1 MLSLSPAKLLV
12 ILVVALI
19 VLGPEK
25 LPQVARQIGAAW
37 HDLRLWRSRLENE
50 VRGTFPNLPP
60 THEVAQAVRSP
71 LAFLDRL
78 ADEHERS
85 LGDDAIDADT
95 DSGPA
100 GIDASGPALSADAG
114 PTATGERSTSGPAVN
129 GSVAG
134 NGPGSANGTEADSTE
149 THNGSGAPVPSPPGA
164 HGASAED
171 VGTVVP
177 GAFPG
182 APDDPSMN

>member
-12 ILVVALI
+12 ILVIALI

-37 HDLRLWRSRLENE
+37 HDFRLWRSRVENE

-78 ADEHERS
+78 ADEHERA
-85 LGDDAIDADT
+85 LDADVT
-95 DSGPA
+95 EAGTPAAEAGAGELGPA
-100 GIDASGPALSADAG
+100 PPVASGDG
-114 PTATGERSTSGPAVN
+114 FGGN
-129 GSVAG
+129 GSA
-134 NGPGSANGTEADSTE
+134 A
-149 THNGSGAPVPSPPGA
+149 HNGSPGGNGSAPLPPGSE
-164 HGASAED
+164 G

-177 GAFPG
+177 GGPLA

>member
-1 MLSLSPAKLLV
+1 
-12 ILVVALI
+12 
-19 VLGPEK
+19 
-25 LPQVARQIGAAW
+25 
-37 HDLRLWRSRLENE
+37 

-85 LGDDAIDADT
+85 LGDDAVDGEA
-95 DSGPA
+95 PA
-100 GIDASGPALSADAG
+100 GTVA
-114 PTATGERSTSGPAVN
+114 N

-134 NGPGSANGTEADSTE
+134 NGSVSPTVTEAPTVTKAQNTEAQSTGA
-149 THNGSGAPVPSPPGA
+149 HNGSGAPGPSPPGA
-164 HGASAED
+164 HGVSADD
-171 VGTVVP
+171 VAPVGP
-177 GAFPG
+177 GAFPA

>member
-12 ILVVALI
+12 ILVIALI

-37 HDLRLWRSRLENE
+37 HDLRQWRTRLESE

-78 ADEHERS
+78 ADEHERA
-85 LGDDAIDADT
+85 LT
-95 DSGPA
+95 DEPGTTTDPA
-100 GIDASGPALSADAG
+100 VDGGTD
-114 PTATGERSTSGPAVN
+114 TSGPAPPVDAAAAGAASQPAPAPGPPVSGN
-129 GSVAG
+129 GSGPA
-134 NGPGSANGTEADSTE
+134 NGSGIGAGSANGVGADFAA
-149 THNGSGAPVPSPPGA
+149 GRAGMPVPG
-164 HGASAED
+164 
-171 VGTVVP
+171 V
-177 GAFPG
+177 FP
-182 APDDPSMN
+182 AVPDDPSMN

>member
-12 ILVVALI
+12 ILVIALI

-37 HDLRLWRSRLENE
+37 HDLRAWRSRIESE

-78 ADEHERS
+78 ADDHERTLS
-85 LGDDAIDADT
+85 EQQPEGPGT
-95 DSGPA
+95 EGSGSDESA
-100 GIDASGPALSADAG
+100 GIGPGPPLDNGNAPAHGPGTDGSGTTHGVGSSNGAAANGAG
-114 PTATGERSTSGPAVN
+114 AATSPGVHNGPVGANVLPAV
-129 GSVAG
+129 
-134 NGPGSANGTEADSTE
+134 
-149 THNGSGAPVPSPPGA
+149 
-164 HGASAED
+164 
-171 VGTVVP
+171 
-177 GAFPG
+177 
-182 APDDPSMN
+182 PDDPSMN

>member
-12 ILVVALI
+12 ILVIALI

-37 HDLRLWRSRLENE
+37 HDLRQWRTRLESE

-78 ADEHERS
+78 ADEHERG
-85 LGDDAIDADT
+85 LTEEPGATDPVDATGT
-95 DSGPA
+95 DPSGPA
-100 GIDASGPALSADAG
+100 PPASGNGSIPANG
-114 PTATGERSTSGPAVN
+114 SGSHN
-129 GSVAG
+129 GSVA
-134 NGPGSANGTEADSTE
+134 A
-149 THNGSGAPVPSPPGA
+149 NGSGGGA
-164 HGASAED
+164 ARSDTPEERA
-171 VGTVVP
+171 GTSVP
-177 GAFPG
+177 GALPTL
-182 APDDPSMN
+182 PDDPSMN

>member
-12 ILVVALI
+12 ILVIALI

-37 HDLRLWRSRLENE
+37 HDLWGWRSRIESE

-78 ADEHERS
+78 ADDHER
-85 LGDDAIDADT
+85 
-95 DSGPA
+95 
-100 GIDASGPALSADAG
+100 ALSEQLG
-114 PTATGERSTSGPAVN
+114 TL
-129 GSVAG
+129 G
-134 NGPGSANGTEADSTE
+134 NSCRA
-149 THNGSGAPVPSPPGA
+149 
-164 HGASAED
+164 
-171 VGTVVP
+171 
-177 GAFPG
+177 
-182 APDDPSMN
+182 

>member
-12 ILVVALI
+12 ILVIALI

-37 HDLRLWRSRLENE
+37 HDLRGWRSRIESE

-78 ADEHERS
+78 ADDHER
-85 LGDDAIDADT
+85 
-95 DSGPA
+95 
-100 GIDASGPALSADAG
+100 ALSEQPSETAVTEGAEPDGDAG
-114 PTATGERSTSGPAVN
+114 VGPGPPLDNGAVPGNGAVASNGAGVDN
-129 GSVAG
+129 GSVGA
-134 NGPGSANGTEADSTE
+134 
-149 THNGSGAPVPSPPGA
+149 NGSGAGVTASPGSGDGA
-164 HGASAED
+164 GDRA
-171 VGTVVP
+171 GTVVP
-177 GAFPG
+177 GAFP
-182 APDDPSMN
+182 AVPDDPSMN

>member
-1 MLSLSPAKLLV
+1 MFSLSPAKLLV
-12 ILVVALI
+12 ILVIALI

-25 LPQVARQIGAAW
+25 LPQMARQIGAAW

-85 LGDDAIDADT
+85 LGDDAVD
-95 DSGPA
+95 
-100 GIDASGPALSADAG
+100 
-114 PTATGERSTSGPAVN
+114 GEAPGGTVAN

-134 NGPGSANGTEADSTE
+134 NGSVSPPVTEAPTVTEAQSIGAQSTGA
-149 THNGSGAPVPSPPGA
+149 HNGSGAPSPFPPGA
-164 HGASAED
+164 HGASAD
-171 VGTVVP
+171 DAAPVGP
-177 GAFPG
+177 GAFPA

>member
-60 THEVAQAVRSP
+60 THEVARAVRSP
-71 LAFLDRL
+71 LAFLERL

-85 LGDDAIDADT
+85 LGDDAVDV
-95 DSGPA
+95 
-100 GIDASGPALSADAG
+100 
-114 PTATGERSTSGPAVN
+114 PAVPGPDGTDVQ

-134 NGPGSANGTEADSTE
+134 NGAVTGNGAGSSNGAGSPNGAGSASGVEA
-149 THNGSGAPVPSPPGA
+149 HNGSSGGVSPPGTP
-164 HGASAED
+164 GAPAED
-171 VGTVVP
+171 VGTVVS
-177 GAFPG
+177 GAFPV

>member
-12 ILVVALI
+12 ILVIALI

-37 HDLRLWRSRLENE
+37 HDLRQWRTRLESE

-85 LGDDAIDADT
+85 LT
-95 DSGPA
+95 SGTAPPEAETPA
-100 GIDASGPALSADAG
+100 GHTPAGHTPSG
-114 PTATGERSTSGPAVN
+114 
-129 GSVAG
+129 
-134 NGPGSANGTEADSTE
+134 
-149 THNGSGAPVPSPPGA
+149 
-164 HGASAED
+164 
-171 VGTVVP
+171 
-177 GAFPG
+177 
-182 APDDPSMN
+182 